1 MLLQSQNPLG
11 NMQWEKYKTY
21 FFLPPQNGKW
31 YCLTHVI
38 LPVDYGVVVCWA
50 AGVSLHGFYVIS
62 AVGCVDGSL
71 KLTLQHRAVAGRSIF
86 TCGKRPCGQYNVKQ
100 CKRER
105 NFNVLPK
112 PTNKTMWWKAKKFSL
127 TKVYKN
133 SRSYTPSSVPEY
145 TWERSADVDP
155 FSVLTVKSSEKP
167 AASGFSCRR
176 KVLEE
181 RDTNKLTKDFFLS
194 VGCIKGPHREEMN
207 DWLLCINND
216 MWKKNVWGDFREWI
230 WWSYLWKAVKSSCRR
245 DVASLLALRCF
256 LWRSS
261 LSYDSLS

>member
-1 MLLQSQNPLG
+1 
-11 NMQWEKYKTY
+11 
-21 FFLPPQNGKW
+21 
-31 YCLTHVI
+31 
-38 LPVDYGVVVCWA
+38 
-50 AGVSLHGFYVIS
+50 
-62 AVGCVDGSL
+62 
-71 KLTLQHRAVAGRSIF
+71 
-86 TCGKRPCGQYNVKQ
+86 
-100 CKRER
+100 
-105 NFNVLPK
+105 
-112 PTNKTMWWKAKKFSL
+112 MWWKAKKFSL
-127 TKVYKN
+127 TKVYRI

-145 TWERSADVDP
+145 MWERSADVDP

-176 KVLEE
+176 KALEE

-216 MWKKNVWGDFREWI
+216 MKKKMSEDFREWI

-245 DVASLLALRCF
+245 DEASLLALRCF